1 MVNNVYKCDT
11 DNVEKAE
18 GISEK
23 SKIQFLILNS
33 DFSFNNA
40 SIISFPTFY
49 QLFSRTFSSE
59 DRPKIWI

>member
-18 GISEK
+18 GRSEK

-40 SIISFPTFY
+40 SINRFISNFLPAHLEN
-49 QLFSRTFSSE
+49 LF
-59 DRPKIWI
+59 